1 MSTDWA
7 ATVIW
12 WHCYPLGFVGAP
24 PQYADEPPGQVSHR
38 LGRLVPWLNY
48 LIELGCNGLLLAP
61 VFASTS
67 HGYDTLDYYR
77 IDPRLGDEGDFDAL
91 VAEAK
96 RRGIRVLLDGV
107 FNHVS
112 REHPVVTRALAEG
125 PDSEAGRWLKW
136 VDGYP
141 YCFEGNFDLVELDLT
156 HPPVIDEVVAVM
168 SFWLDRGIDGWR
180 LDAAFAAGAA
190 PWRPIVERVKAAYP
204 DAWILAELLQD
215 DYVAFVAESGVDS
228 VTQYELWKAVWSSLN
243 DANFFELEWALRRHT
258 EFQAHFR
265 PQTFVGNHDVTR
277 IASKLEDPRH
287 IRLAA
292 ALLLLLPGVPSIYA
306 GDEQGFTAEKLDQP
320 QGDNPVRPPFPRTPE
335 QLLPYGAPVHAA
347 YQQLVGVR
355 RRHPWLVDASVSVR
369 EVTNETI
376 VVDLARGGRHLA
388 LALNVGTKALRVE
401 GRTVAAHDFAVIVD

>member
-1 MSTDWA
+1 MSTDWTD
-7 ATVIW
+7 TVIW

-38 LGRLVPWLNY
+38 LGRLVPWLDY

-77 IDPRLGDEGDFDAL
+77 IDPRLGDEGDFEAL

-112 REHPVVTRALAEG
+112 RDHAIVTRALAEG
-125 PDSEAGRWLKW
+125 PDSDAGRWLKW

-168 SFWLDRGIDGWR
+168 RFWLDRGIDGWR

-190 PWRPIVERVKAAYP
+190 PWRPIVERVKAAYS

-335 QLLPYGAPVHAA
+335 GLLPYGAPVHAA
-347 YQQLVGVR
+347 YQQLVALR
-355 RRHPWLVDASVSVR
+355 RRHPWLVDAAVSVR
-369 EVTNETI
+369 AVTNETI
-376 VVDLARGGRHLA
+376 VIDLARGGRHLA
-388 LALNVGTKALRVE
+388 LALNVGTKPLRVE
-401 GRTVAAHDFAVIVD
+401 GRTVAAHDFAVIGD